1 MSRRVFL
8 PSPRVWTIT
17 PQDTEQYGQ
26 MERVSVVRAILKAFA
41 CAWAAVR
48 SKPNGVANAPEA
60 AMKLRRET
68 STTRS
73 PSRVPRAECQA
84 PRHPP
89 PPRGDGGG
97 FLGSWLLALGSWL

>member
-26 MERVSVVRAILKAFA
+26 MERVSVVRAILKALA

-48 SKPNGVANAPEA
+48 SKPNGVTNAPDVA
-60 AMKLRRET
+60 TKPRRERSAT
-68 STTRS
+68 KFS
-73 PSRVPRAECQA
+73 PSGTSPEDLVLFLVREVHGGRRARLHRDLDVVGE
-84 PRHPP
+84 R
-89 PPRGDGGG
+89 
-97 FLGSWLLALGSWL
+97 